1 MKYATSCSCE
11 TLADIVEKP
20 SRNKELLQKKKLKKT
35 SFNGGKLAEQPNA
48 KNDFLHQKSIE

>member
-1 MKYATSCSCE
+1 MYIFGDIYK
-11 TLADIVEKP
+11 LADIVEKP